1 MYLIA
6 STNINILLS
15 SSGQGTKHKHF
26 LGRYA
31 ALWLGPACRQDGVG
45 PTSHLD
51 DEYTWEKKKKK
62 AYQTSNILPL
72 FIHE

>member
-1 MYLIA
+1 MHP
-6 STNINILLS
+6 STYILLS
-15 SSGQGTKHKHF
+15 SSRQGSKQGHF

-31 ALWLGPACRQDGVG
+31 GLWLGPSNVDLV
-45 PTSHLD
+45 PHPIWVMNTP
-51 DEYTWEKKKKK
+51 EKK